1 MPARAL
7 VARTSACTLIALGV
21 AAAPA
26 SAEIV
31 KAPTGE
37 KSRLHLDKATVKRL
51 KKTHTRITAI
61 RPAKKSKN
69 TLVIPYNLA
78 RWDFTTH
85 EGDVAHYA
93 KHTGWRFTYRHRKA
107 AMTHPRL
114 VMDSPTKGEV
124 EALISNVRVKVFTVS
139 AKSAK
144 VGNTATSQDE
154 RGLRLKLTQAGA
166 DYVNKA
172 LHHKSLKRFSR
183 FGTIDLH
190 LRRPAGGTTGTPGQG
205 TTPGATATAQPGF
218 LSTLPGGSTIAPG
231 GEPAAGIDSNG
242 DGQPDTGVVTL
253 PLSGGSIDATTKTGD
268 VKLAGG
274 LAVNV
279 PSLGTSLTLMNP
291 EVVLGSTP
299 DASGLYAEVNG
310 VRLKVGDLDTNN
322 LDLDVANGTVT
333 VKGLKVTV
341 SGAAAPVLR
350 QILGTP
356 LIQSGTPLLSLD
368 LSTLQL

>member
-124 EALISNVRVKVFTVS
+124 EALISNVRIKVFTVS

-144 VGNTATSQDE
+144 VANSATSQNE
-154 RGLRLKLTQAGA
+154 TGLRIKLTKAGA
-166 DYVNKA
+166 DYVNRA
-172 LHHKSLKRFSR
+172 LHHKSLKRFSQ

-190 LRRPAGGTTGTPGQG
+190 LRLPAGATGPG

-231 GEPAAGIDSNG
+231 GEPAAEIDSNG
-242 DGQPDTGVVTL
+242 DGQPDTGIVTL

-274 LAVNV
+274 LTVNV

-322 LDLDVANGTVT
+322 LDLDLANGTVN
-333 VKGLKVTV
+333 VHGLKVTV
-341 SGAAAPVLR
+341 SGAAAPVLQ